1 MRYYKGHIALSDA
14 RDVPILLHVRNARA
28 ICFDQL
34 CDLLSLEII
43 TERPRSLRWR
53 LARLEKA
60 GLVTRLQGQTHLRTP
75 VFGIT
80 QQGLIF
86 LESRGHYLLSLPS
99 ATEAILHPSQVPH
112 ALEMVSIRV
121 AFAKAG
127 VLHSWKS
134 DLEIASKNLVLE
146 NGAAKDFDAVAG
158 IEVDGKS
165 RTIGIEYERNP
176 KAAAR
181 YRAIREVFER
191 DETTDAVLYLTAND
205 DILYLLA
212 MELRAMRKRIGFV
225 LSDAFRRSLLE
236 TRTLTNSNNS
246 EVVPAARLPE
256 RESTLVLA
264 QHLRIPLPPHRHP
277 IAVPFTTD

>member
-1 MRYYKGHIALSDA
+1 VRYYKGHIALSDV
-14 RDVPILLHVRNARA
+14 RDVPILLHLRNARA

-34 CDLLSLEII
+34 CDLLSVEII

-53 LARLEKA
+53 LARLEKV

-99 ATEAILHPSQVPH
+99 TTEAILHPSQVPH

-127 VLHSWKS
+127 VLHFWKS
-134 DLEIASKNLVLE
+134 DLE

-246 EVVPAARLPE
+246 EVVL
-256 RESTLVLA
+256 
-264 QHLRIPLPPHRHP
+264 LRDFLSGNQRS
-277 IAVPFTTD
+277 